1 MKVELTEIE
10 DEKNKK
16 SEIRDNYEIDDNIL
30 DDGKVLKHI
39 NEILS
44 QNIKRKNET
53 SLLFFVSF

>member
-16 SEIRDNYEIDDNIL
+16 SDIRDNYEIDDDIL
-30 DDGKVLKHI
+30 DDGKALKHI

-44 QNIKRKNET
+44 QDIKRKNET